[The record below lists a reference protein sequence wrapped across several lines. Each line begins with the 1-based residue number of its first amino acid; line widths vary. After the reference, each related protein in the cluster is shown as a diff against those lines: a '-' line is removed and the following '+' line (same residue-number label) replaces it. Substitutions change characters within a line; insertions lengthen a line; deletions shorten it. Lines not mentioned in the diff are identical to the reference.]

1 MIYENVLKNP
11 DLFDFEISDLGPREI
26 SSPVSGRQFIEDDER
41 IAFSSQV
48 KNILKQIRTCK
59 TFPSFEKAG
68 PREKIFHR
76 PQSTRAAVITCGGL
90 CPGLNNVIKGLVTVL
105 ELEYEVRSILG
116 IRYGYKGLTKDSSHQ
131 PLELNCSTVDA
142 IHKQGGTI
150 LGSSRGN
157 QDPKKMVDELVKL
170 KVNLLFCVG
179 GDGTLKGAKAIAEEI
194 GKRNLGISVI
204 GIPKTIDNDLSF
216 VEKTFGFETS
226 VHISGEIISSAH
238 HEAEGAENGIGIVKL
253 MGRDSGFIAATAAL
267 ANSVVDFC
275 LVPEVSFCLDGV
287 KGLLEALAQRLKE
300 NSHAVIVVA
309 EGAGQEL
316 FENSPKRKDQ
326 SGNVLKDDIGERLK
340 SEIEQHFSANNKAV
354 SIKYLDPSYHIRSVP
369 AIASDA
375 VFCYQLA
382 EYAVH
387 AGMAGKTNL
396 LIGHWNN
403 FFTHVPIALATEQ
416 RRMIDLDS
424 ALWKGV
430 LSATQ
435 QDKVLG

>member
-1 MIYENVLKNP
+1 M
-11 DLFDFEISDLGPREI
+11 
-26 SSPVSGRQFIEDDER
+26 
-41 IAFSSQV
+41 
-48 KNILKQIRTCK
+48 
-59 TFPSFEKAG
+59 
-68 PREKIFHR
+68 
-76 PQSTRAAVITCGGL
+76 
-90 CPGLNNVIKGLVTVL
+90 
-105 ELEYEVRSILG
+105 
-116 IRYGYKGLTKDSSHQ
+116 
-131 PLELNCSTVDA
+131 
-142 IHKQGGTI
+142 
-150 LGSSRGN
+150 
-157 QDPKKMVDELVKL
+157 
-170 KVNLLFCVG
+170 
-179 GDGTLKGAKAIAEEI
+179 
-194 GKRNLGISVI
+194 
-204 GIPKTIDNDLSF
+204 
-216 VEKTFGFETS
+216 EKTFGFETS

-275 LVPEVSFCLDGV
+275 LVPEVSFCLDGA

-300 NSHAVIVVA
+300 NSHVVIVVA

-316 FENSPKRKDQ
+316 FENSPKCKDQ
-326 SGNVLKDDIGERLK
+326 SGNDLKDDIGERLK

>member
-1 MIYENVLKNP
+1 MIYENVLENP
-11 DLFDFEISDLGPREI
+11 DLFSFDVSDLGPRQI
-26 SSPVSGRQFIEDDER
+26 PSTVTRRVFTEDSQR

-48 KNILKQIRTCK
+48 KNILHQISTCK

-68 PREKIFHR
+68 PRERIFHR
-76 PQSTRAAVITCGGL
+76 PQSTRAAVTTCGGL

-105 ELEYEVRSILG
+105 GLEYEVTSILG
-116 IRYGYKGLTKDSSHQ
+116 IRYGYKGLTQKSLHR
-131 PLELNCSTVDA
+131 PLELNRSTVDA

-157 QDPKKMVDELVKL
+157 QDPEEMVNELVKMN
-170 KVNLLFCVG
+170 VNLLFCVG

-194 GKRNLGISVI
+194 GRRDLDISVI
-204 GIPKTIDNDLSF
+204 GVPKTIDNDLGF

-226 VHISGEIISSAH
+226 VHIAGEIISSAH
-238 HEAEGAENGIGIVKL
+238 HEAEGAENGVGIVKL

-275 LVPEVSFCLDGV
+275 LVPEVRFSLGGAR
-287 KGLLEALAQRLKE
+287 GLLESLTQRLEE
-300 NSHAVIVVA
+300 NHHAVIVVA

-316 FENSPKRKDQ
+316 FNNSTKSKDP
-326 SGNVLKDDIGERLK
+326 SGNVIKDDIGERLNG
-340 SEIEQHFSANNKAV
+340 EIVRHFSASNIAV
-354 SIKYLDPSYHIRSVP
+354 SVKYLDPSYHIRSVP

-382 EYAVH
+382 EHAVH

-416 RRMIDLDS
+416 RRVIDLDS

-430 LSATQ
+430 LCATQ
-435 QDKVLG
+435 QDRLLG